1 MQTIHEIN
9 TIIKAKKQTQE
20 PSFPPQS
27 DKVYGVNNRISILVD
42 KVYITRRVDEW
53 LTDDPLS
60 LAKVKHEYKFE
71 LEPHLNR
78 ILFERLRRI
87 PNEEKKFLGLELN
100 IDFPGYDAPIPASI
114 PYNRYP
120 LKFYKWWIEN
130 QDLITLSFKER
141 LSLIDQV
148 NMIDKS
154 ALLPKHQALMNR

>member
-1 MQTIHEIN
+1 MQTVQEVD
-9 TIIKAKKQTQE
+9 TIKKTEKQTQK

-27 DKVYGVNNRISILVD
+27 DKMYGVNNRMSILVGD
-42 KVYITRRVDEW
+42 EYVTRRVDEW
-53 LTDDPLS
+53 LTNDPLS
-60 LAKVKHEYKFE
+60 LAKVKHQCKFE

-120 LKFYKWWIEN
+120 LKFYKWWIDN
-130 QDLITLSFKER
+130 QDLISLSFKER

-154 ALLPKHQALMNR
+154 VLLPKHQALMNR